1 MDTSII
7 TTIFNEIGTEFQRYE
22 SGFLD
27 VSFCTKTNSYF
38 SSNLSVWIM
47 TSYMLST
54 SALQPLC
61 KFFSLMI
68 YECI

>member
-1 MDTSII
+1 M
-7 TTIFNEIGTEFQRYE
+7 
-22 SGFLD
+22 
-27 VSFCTKTNSYF
+27 V

-61 KFFSLMI
+61 KYYGVFGG
-68 YECI
+68 